1 MNNLEK
7 QINKTFENKIIKI
20 TLSNLVNKDYKYHK
34 IKIDYTNEFY
44 LVTKFTKTQVFHEN
58 ITDIIA
64 YINKQMNNYKQLNAW
79 DEGYEYSIK
88 ISKKGKVMYSK
99 NKHNKSIATKNH
111 NRKKQYILQEGT
123 LIKPLI
129 DMGVFTKDGKIVNS
143 MYDKYRQINRF
154 IEIINDSIKD
164 EYQSLNIIDFGCGKS
179 YLTFILYYFLTEI
192 KKTDTKII
200 GLDLKESVINECNT
214 LSKKY
219 NYDGLS
225 FKVGS
230 IEEYEN
236 EFPVDMVITLHA
248 CDTATDYALFNA
260 IKWNAKMIFSV
271 PCCQH
276 ELNTQIKSDEF
287 SIITRYGI
295 AKERISALY
304 TDIIRCNLLEVMSYK
319 VQLLEFIDITHTPK
333 NLLIRAELTHI
344 PDHIKTKLLK
354 EVNNLNKEFNLSPKL
369 YNILN
374 ENNLLN

>member
-1 MNNLEK
+1 
-7 QINKTFENKIIKI
+7 
-20 TLSNLVNKDYKYHK
+20 
-34 IKIDYTNEFY
+34 
-44 LVTKFTKTQVFHEN
+44 
-58 ITDIIA
+58 
-64 YINKQMNNYKQLNAW
+64 
-79 DEGYEYSIK
+79 
-88 ISKKGKVMYSK
+88 
-99 NKHNKSIATKNH
+99 
-111 NRKKQYILQEGT
+111 
-123 LIKPLI
+123 
-129 DMGVFTKDGKIVNS
+129 
-143 MYDKYRQINRF
+143 
-154 IEIINDSIKD
+154 
-164 EYQSLNIIDFGCGKS
+164 
-179 YLTFILYYFLTEI
+179 
-192 KKTDTKII
+192 
-200 GLDLKESVINECNT
+200 
-214 LSKKY
+214 
-219 NYDGLS
+219 
-225 FKVGS
+225 
-230 IEEYEN
+230 
-236 EFPVDMVITLHA
+236 MVITLHA

>member
-1 MNNLEK
+1 MNDLKK
-7 QINKTFENKIIKI
+7 QINLIFENKIIKL
-20 TLSNLVNKDYKYHK
+20 TLSNLVNKDYKYK
-34 IKIDYTNEFY
+34 TIKIDYINESY
-44 LVTKFTKTQVFHEN
+44 LVTKVTETQVFHEN
-58 ITDIIA
+58 ITDIII
-64 YINKQMNNYKQLNAW
+64 YINKQMTNYKQLNTW
-79 DEGYEYSIK
+79 DEEYEYSIK

-99 NKHNKSIATKNH
+99 NKHNKNITTKQH
-111 NRKKQYILQEGT
+111 NRQKQYILQEGT

-129 DMGVFTKDGKIVNS
+129 DMGIFTKEGKIVNS

-154 IEIINDSIKD
+154 VEIINDSIKD
-164 EYQSLNIIDFGCGKS
+164 EYKSLNIIDFGCGKS

-192 KKTDTKII
+192 KKIDTKII
-200 GLDLKESVINECNT
+200 GLDLKESVINECNN
-214 LSKKY
+214 LAKKY

-230 IEEYEN
+230 IEKYNN

-248 CDTATDYALFNA
+248 CNTATDYALFNA

-276 ELNTQIKSDEF
+276 ELNAQIKSDEF

-295 AKERISALY
+295 AKERIAALY

-333 NLLIRAELTHI
+333 NLLIRAHLTHI
-344 PDHIKTKLLK
+344 PDHVKTKLLK
-354 EVNNLNKEFNLSPKL
+354 EVTNLNQEFNLSPKL
-369 YNILN
+369 YNLLK
-374 ENNLLN
+374 ENNLLT